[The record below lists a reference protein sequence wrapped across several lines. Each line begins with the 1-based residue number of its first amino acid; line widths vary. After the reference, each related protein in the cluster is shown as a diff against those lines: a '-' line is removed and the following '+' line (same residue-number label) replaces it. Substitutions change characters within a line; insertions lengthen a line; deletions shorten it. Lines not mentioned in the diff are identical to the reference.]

1 MRRRVDRAG
10 IHVTVGHS
18 NADDPSN
25 ADGVSNVADAS
36 NGDEVPKTDDPSEAA
51 DPSDA
56 DDPSDAEGVSN
67 PVVRRIG
74 SRRTRSDVAGTQY
87 TH

>member
-1 MRRRVDRAG
+1 MRRRVDQAG
-10 IHVTVGHS
+10 IRVTVGHS

-25 ADGVSNVADAS
+25 
-36 NGDEVPKTDDPSEAA
+36 
-51 DPSDA
+51 
-56 DDPSDAEGVSN
+56 AEGVSN

>member
-25 ADGVSNVADAS
+25 AEGVSNVADAS
-36 NGDEVPKTDDPSEAA
+36 NRDEVPKTDDPSDAE

-56 DDPSDAEGVSN
+56 DDVSN